1 MRWSGFR
8 ILQGSD
14 KNYSLKRQRMIIKQL
29 SSQRYLVRQGLAI
42 RGQREPW
49 AVDNMACVN
58 NIVLYVSSTAWQGII
73 KTTFCRNSPMYAL
86 CFHLDLKC
94 LFIEAFD
101 NFFPSFRRVISHILR
116 FSKYLRC
123 NLTLLQRAVQVIHDK
138 SSLQEPATGIFS
150 NFNIL

>member
-1 MRWSGFR
+1 
-8 ILQGSD
+8 
-14 KNYSLKRQRMIIKQL
+14 
-29 SSQRYLVRQGLAI
+29 
-42 RGQREPW
+42 
-49 AVDNMACVN
+49 MACVN

-123 NLTLLQRAVQVIHDK
+123 NLTLLQLAVQVIHDK
-138 SSLQEPATGIFS
+138 SSWQKSNRYFFKLQYLIADDCPAALLALFYSFNTKLPDATRIFYCS
-150 NFNIL
+150 LVVRFLF